1 MERYIC
7 IHGHFYQPPRENP
20 WLEET
25 EIQDSSYPYHD
36 WNEQITSEC
45 YAPNSASRL
54 LDGEGRIIDIVSNY
68 AKISF
73 NFGPTLLS
81 WMEKHAP
88 ETYSA
93 ILEADKKSIE
103 SRAGHG
109 NAIAQGYNH
118 LIMPLANSR
127 DKLTQIRWGI
137 RDFEYRYK
145 RSPEGMW
152 LPETAVDMETLDIL
166 AKEGIKFTI
175 LSSNQ
180 ASKVRKIGTGKWK
193 DVSGGQ
199 IDPSRA
205 YLCSLPSGRRLS
217 VFFYDGPIARAVAF
231 EKLLGR
237 GEDFVNRILTGFSD
251 ERQWPQIVNIAT
263 DGESYGHHHKFGD
276 MALAYVLHH
285 IEANGLARLTNY
297 GEYLEKNP
305 PLQEVQIYEN
315 TSWSCVHGIERWR
328 GNCGCNT
335 GGNQGWSQQW
345 RAPLR
350 EALDWLRDELS
361 SLCEERTVEYLKN
374 PWTAR
379 DEYIVIILDR
389 SQDKI
394 EDFLSKH
401 AARSLTEYE
410 KTSVLKVLEIQRHA
424 MLMYTSCGWFFDELS
439 GLETVQIMQYAGR
452 AIQLARELF
461 GIDLEDPLKARLA
474 SAKGNLAGYKDGAHI
489 YEKFV
494 KPAMIDL
501 KRVAVHYAISSL
513 IREYGD
519 TEKIYCYSVKKEDYQ
534 VIQSG
539 ATKLAI
545 GQLTL
550 ASDIT
555 FNSETVSCCA
565 LYLGG
570 HAFNGGAAIFP
581 NNDTYEHMKQEI
593 ITTFEKEAIADIIRL
608 MDSHFGTN
616 TYSLMHLFRE
626 EQRKILSLA
635 INETMEQFEHAYRLL
650 YENNRTLMAFL
661 HEAGMPVPEA
671 FRTAAAF
678 TLNLDLKR
686 ACSEEMIDSEK
697 IRGIITEI
705 NKLDVSF
712 DSVSIEFMLRRKC
725 EGMIGN
731 LCGTCATEAE
741 LSMISSLHAFMEI
754 IGSLPADLNYWQIQN
769 IYYKMAKTVY
779 REFLL
784 KAKEGDSAAVKWL
797 DIYRSIGEKLS
808 FNTASVLS
816 KN

>member
-1 MERYIC
+1 MERFIC

-20 WLEET
+20 WLEEI

-36 WNEQITSEC
+36 WNERVTSEC

-68 AKISF
+68 VKISF

-93 ILEADKKSIE
+93 ILEADRQSVE

-127 DKLTQIRWGI
+127 DKRTQIRWGI
-137 RDFEYRYK
+137 RDFVSRYK
-145 RSPEGMW
+145 RTPEGMW

-166 AKEGIKFTI
+166 AEEGIKFTI
-175 LSSNQ
+175 LSSHQ

-193 DVSGGQ
+193 DLSGGQ

-231 EKLLGR
+231 EKLLGK
-237 GEDFVNRILTGFSD
+237 GEDFVNRILKGFSD

-285 IEANGLARLTNY
+285 IEAKGLARLTNY

-305 PLQEVQIYEN
+305 PLHEVQIYEN

-335 GGNQGWSQQW
+335 GGNHGWNQEW

-350 EALDWLRDELS
+350 EALDWLRDELA
-361 SLCEERTVEYLKN
+361 SLCEERTREYLKN

-379 DEYIVIILDR
+379 DEYLAIILDR
-389 SQDKI
+389 SKDKI
-394 EDFLSKH
+394 EDFLARH
-401 AARSLTEYE
+401 AARALTDDE
-410 KTSVLKVLEIQRHA
+410 KTSVFKVMELQRHA

-439 GLETVQIMQYAGR
+439 GIETLQIIQYAGR
-452 AIQLARELF
+452 AVQLAKKLF
-461 GIDLEDPLKARLA
+461 GIDLEDPLKARLEK
-474 SAKGNLAGYKDGAHI
+474 AKANLAEYRDGAHI

-513 IREYGD
+513 IRDYAD
-519 TEKIYCYSVKKEDYQ
+519 IEKIYCFSVKKEDYQ

-545 GQLTL
+545 GRLTL

-555 FNSETVSCCA
+555 FNSETISCCA

-581 NNDTYEHMKQEI
+581 SDDAYEHMKQEI

-697 IRGIITEI
+697 IRGIVTEI

-731 LCGTCATEAE
+731 LCGTCVTESE
-741 LSMISSLHAFMEI
+741 LSMISGLHTFMEI
-754 IGSLPADLNYWQIQN
+754 VRLLPVDLNYWQIQN

-797 DIYRSIGEKLS
+797 DVYRSIGEKLS

-816 KN
+816 EN